1 MDSSSFRYDGK
12 RALVVGGAT
21 GMGNATAALVQ
32 DLGAEVVVMDW
43 ADVTLPGVKAI
54 KLDLRSRE
62 SIDKAI
68 DECGGP
74 VHALFSCAGVADG
87 TEGLERINFLGHRHM
102 IDRMVREGILS
113 RGSAIGFISSAA
125 GLGWQEN
132 IDIVK
137 DYLSTPD
144 FDAGVEWIVKNG
156 HGDYMFSKMAICTW
170 VAQQAYPLL
179 KKGIRINAVLPG
191 PTDTPLAQANAEQWL
206 GHGKDYRDDTGTV
219 ASTPDEQA
227 GPLAFLCSD
236 AARYITG
243 ETLITDLGYVSSG
256 LTGSFESAAATVGF
270 LRTKFW

>member
-1 MDSSSFRYDGK
+1 
-12 RALVVGGAT
+12 VVGGAT
-21 GMGNATAALVQ
+21 GMGKATAALVQ

-43 ADVTLPGVKAI
+43 AEIDLPGVRAI
-54 KLDLRSRE
+54 KLDLRSKE
-62 SIDKAI
+62 SIDAAL
-68 DECGGP
+68 DECGGH
-74 VHALFSCAGVADG
+74 VDALFSCAGVADG

-102 IDRMVREGILS
+102 VQRMIAGGMLR
-113 RGSAIGFISSAA
+113 RGSAIAMISSAA
-125 GLGWQEN
+125 GLGWESN
-132 IDIVK
+132 IEVVK
-137 DYLSTPD
+137 DYLATPD
-144 FDAGVEWIVKNG
+144 FESGVDWVSRNG

-191 PTDTPLAQANAEQWL
+191 PTDTPLAQANAELWL
-206 GHGKDYRDDTGTV
+206 GHGKDYRDDTGTQ
-219 ASTPDEQA
+219 ASTPEEQA

-256 LTGSFESAAATVGF
+256 ITGSYPSAGDVVGF